1 MRCMEEY
8 LVVQFNVNEIFSC
21 FNKCIFSIKKKKRH
35 LCWCPCFMWHI
46 LKKNVLPQAS
56 VSFISSKCALT
67 HRGVAVSTDELSSGF
82 YRELDFKM
90 LMWEKRV
97 GLTGRHKYSGARVT
111 LWPNMKTGKGS
122 QQVLPAPRGETIVR
136 CPQGLQKLLLKDEK
150 KKKNNSPLIHHP
162 LWKETKGEKCGLTDV
177 GIFWKPLMLFLLE
190 KAPNCLIYTF

>member
-1 MRCMEEY
+1 MS
-8 LVVQFNVNEIFSC
+8 F
-21 FNKCIFSIKKKKRH
+21 FNKKKKKKRH
-35 LCWCPCFMWHI
+35 LCWCHCFMWDK

-56 VSFISSKCALT
+56 VSFISLKCAIT
-67 HRGVAVSTDELSSGF
+67 RRGVPVSTDELSSGF
-82 YRELDFKM
+82 YHEPDHELDFKM

-97 GLTGRHKYSGARVT
+97 RLTGRHKYSGARVT

-150 KKKNNSPLIHHP
+150 KKTLLSHP
-162 LWKETKGEKCGLTDV
+162 PVMKRDKGEKCGLIDV
-177 GIFWKPLMLFLLE
+177 GIFWKPLMLLLLE

>member
-21 FNKCIFSIKKKKRH
+21 LNKCLFSIKKRKRH
-35 LCWCPCFMWHI
+35 LCWCPCFMWDI

-67 HRGVAVSTDELSSGF
+67 HRGVTVSTDELSSGF
-82 YRELDFKM
+82 YHELDFKM

-150 KKKNNSPLIHHP
+150 KKKKLSSHTPP
-162 LWKETKGEKCGLTDV
+162 VMKRDKGEKCGLIDV